1 MGVHGPLMIYFKA
14 LLALMAFDAAAS
26 KVRFRRQASRAPI
39 PPSTVYHCRRLGPRE
54 LCADRL
60 SFLAES
66 SCSCLIF
73 NTKITSRLGGSNIG
87 SRRDLTAGGLLWLVL
102 LPRVGGAL
110 TAAPASARKYL
121 VSKYLV
127 KRVARS
133 SDAKWPEASS

>member
-1 MGVHGPLMIYFKA
+1 
-14 LLALMAFDAAAS
+14 MAHDAAAS
-26 KVRFRRQASRAPI
+26 KVRFRPEASVPQYRRRTFITAEDWAQVNYVQTDCRFW
-39 PPSTVYHCRRLGPRE
+39 PSRLVPV
-54 LCADRL
+54 
-60 SFLAES
+60 SFS
-66 SCSCLIF
+66 
-73 NTKITSRLGGSNIG
+73 TTTSRLGGSNIG

-133 SDAKWPEASS
+133 SDAKWPEAS